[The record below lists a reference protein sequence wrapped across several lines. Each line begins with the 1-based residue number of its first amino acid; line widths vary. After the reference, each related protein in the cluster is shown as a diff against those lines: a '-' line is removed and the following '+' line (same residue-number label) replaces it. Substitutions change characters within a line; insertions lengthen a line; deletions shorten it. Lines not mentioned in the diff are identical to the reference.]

1 MNWLGEIARTA
12 ALALS
17 SVGTG
22 PVATVGTSAITVG
35 DVKRVASILMDPSL
49 GATFKSVVD
58 DKFADWPEAMTI
70 GEDGLA
76 LLAVAFP
83 EAAPLAALAS
93 LALEL
98 APLVIANGDVKPTTD
113 PVRDAQTTQGR
124 GGRRN

>member
-1 MNWLGEIARTA
+1 MNLLGGIARAA

-17 SVGTG
+17 SVGAE
-22 PVATVGTSAITVG
+22 PVATVGASAITVG

-49 GATFKSVVD
+49 GATFKRVVNS
-58 DKFADWPEAMTI
+58 KFANWPESMTI

-83 EAAPLAALAS
+83 ATAALATLAS

-98 APLVIANGDVKPTTD
+98 APFVIANGDVKPATD
-113 PVRDAQTTQGR
+113 PVRDAQTAQGR
-124 GGRRN
+124 GGRRG